1 MTRLT
6 QNCELNASDRLPLG
20 VVARISRQPT
30 RFSRGLGVFTDRFR
44 HASYDQ
50 VCAGSELPNVY
61 DTPIFKKFVEFGHET
76 GEGRNVSRVELNRDD
91 ASARQLCRG
100 NDLIGSGTIAV

>member
-1 MTRLT
+1 MAVIACPWGSRADFAPTDQILAGVRL
-6 QNCELNASDRLPLG
+6 
-20 VVARISRQPT
+20 
-30 RFSRGLGVFTDRFR
+30 FTDRFR